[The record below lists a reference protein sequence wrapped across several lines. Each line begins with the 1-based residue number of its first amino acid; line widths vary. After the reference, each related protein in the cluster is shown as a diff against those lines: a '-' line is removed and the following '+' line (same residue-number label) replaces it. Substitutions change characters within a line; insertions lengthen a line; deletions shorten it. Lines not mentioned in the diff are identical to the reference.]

1 LARDNEALIL
11 YLEQKQ
17 SHYPYASIEA
27 RFYLIPAHSGKATF
41 ARLTRPNGKYWLA
54 ILLCEFVQYHAEKNM
69 SLMKQTD
76 LAWPHAFT
84 RFACSADEFIATY
97 ASNHIHAVYGDW
109 VEELRTVADLLDI
122 EARVYSEGR

>member
-1 LARDNEALIL
+1 
-11 YLEQKQ
+11 
-17 SHYPYASIEA
+17 
-27 RFYLIPAHSGKATF
+27 
-41 ARLTRPNGKYWLA
+41 
-54 ILLCEFVQYHAEKNM
+54 M

-84 RFACSADEFIATY
+84 RFACSADEFIAIYT
-97 ASNHIHAVYGDW
+97 SNHIHVVYGDW